1 MYQVNHTLYY
11 ASRPTPQNAIF
22 IPLVGTYGAT
32 SAKRYKVEITNAKID
47 RSTPGNREASS
58 EADNDPRRNPDL
70 TKMFSGNFS
79 FVRTDDGSIP
89 ATYFSREDNTDL
101 VNSKKAIVAAF
112 QANFKGTKVK
122 QEADTQSLHK
132 AEYRYN
138 ACRVIGK
145 KHGKLRIVNLPKSR
159 AILSCDREKTRK
171 IARIVNLPKSRAI
184 FARAG
189 YHIARIIRATSEVNS
204 ATFFLL
210 QKPTQP
216 FCSLYSYSASA
227 QDVANGIQ
235 RMRRTITSDDVEGYA
250 HHMPKEEV
258 GLKKV
263 EDLEYRRG
271 VLTHASGTTNCKLMP
286 KV

>member
-145 KHGKLRIVNLPKSR
+145 KHGKLRALLTYRNR
-159 AILSCDREKTRK
+159 AQFSH
-171 IARIVNLPKSRAI
+171 AQ
-184 FARAG
+184 
-189 YHIARIIRATSEVNS
+189 ATTLRV
-204 ATFFLL
+204 
-210 QKPTQP
+210 
-216 FCSLYSYSASA
+216 
-227 QDVANGIQ
+227 
-235 RMRRTITSDDVEGYA
+235 
-250 HHMPKEEV
+250 
-258 GLKKV
+258 
-263 EDLEYRRG
+263 
-271 VLTHASGTTNCKLMP
+271 
-286 KV
+286 